1 MSQPQQQLQDLKQRM
16 LKDETLPLKETA
28 TNLVFGE
35 GSVNPKVYFLG
46 EAPGRFEDLS
56 GRPFIGQAG
65 KLLEKLL
72 TEIGLTREEVYIT
85 SILRYRPPQNRDPKP
100 DEIESFRPYLDE
112 EIAIIKP
119 KIIATL
125 GRFSL
130 NKFLPDSKISQVHGI
145 PHPITFNGLNTIVL
159 PLYHP
164 AAALRRRE
172 FFNVLQKDFLT
183 LKQLIDSDL

>member
-1 MSQPQQQLQDLKQRM
+1 MTRKQLLDQLKQQM
-16 LKDETLPLKETA
+16 AADTTLPLRDSA

-35 GSVNPKVYFLG
+35 GSINPKIYFLG

-65 KLLEKLL
+65 KLLNSMLES
-72 TEIGLTREEVYIT
+72 IGIAREDVYIT
-85 SILRYRPPQNRDPKP
+85 SVLRYRPPQNRDPKP
-100 DEIESFRPYLDE
+100 DEIAAFKPYIDK
-112 EIAIIKP
+112 EIAILKP

-130 NKFLPDSKISQVHGI
+130 NKFLPNVKISQVHGI
-145 PHPITFNGLNTIVL
+145 SHPIIFNGLSVVIF

-164 AAALRRRE
+164 AAALRRQQ
-172 FFNVLQKDFLT
+172 FKQVLKTDFQKLADL
-183 LKQLIDSDL
+183 LSGQL

>member
-1 MSQPQQQLQDLKQRM
+1 MNKQSLLDELKKKM
-16 LKDETLPLKETA
+16 TEDTSLPLRETA

-35 GSVNPKVYFLG
+35 GSLRPQIYFLG
-46 EAPGRFEDLS
+46 EAPGRHEDLS

-65 KLLEKLL
+65 KLLTKLI
-72 TEIGLTREEVYIT
+72 ESIGLTREDVYIT
-85 SILRYRPPQNRDPKP
+85 SVVRYRPPNNRDPKP
-100 DEIESFRPYLDE
+100 DEIAAFKPYVDQ
-112 EIAIIKP
+112 EIKILKP

-130 NKFLPDSKISQVHGI
+130 NKFLPEVKISQVHGV
-145 PHPITFNGLNTIVL
+145 PHPIIFEGESIIIY

-172 FFNVLQKDFLT
+172 FKAVLEADFQKIADL
-183 LKQLIDSDL
+183 LKKDS